1 MQAKDAP
8 NPVAAPSGWARVRV
22 NVKKDKTSKASSRQL
37 TGHAMTMRRNLLHKD
52 PLPEEA
58 SEAYTMLIDATTS
71 NLGHAHRQR
80 KEAKGVLCKALWMS
94 QNKAVSSICRVHVS
108 SICRVHVSSI
118 CRVHVSSICRVHVS
132 SICRVHV
139 SSICR
144 VHVSSICRV
153 HVSSICRVHVSSICR
168 VHVSSICRVHVSSIC
183 RVQVS
188 YTLYNFKNL
197 VAQQLR
203 KYTRHSPWQAA
214 RVTCAEQQH
223 TCARSQHKK
232 EQRGALWY
240 MQTEGITRRS

>member
-58 SEAYTMLIDATTS
+58 SEAYTMLIDSTTS

-94 QNKAVSSICRVHVS
+94 QNEAVA
-108 SICRVHVSSI
+108 
-118 CRVHVSSICRVHVS
+118 
-132 SICRVHV
+132 
-139 SSICR
+139 
-144 VHVSSICRV
+144 
-153 HVSSICRVHVSSICR
+153 
-168 VHVSSICRVHVSSIC
+168 SICRVHVSSIC

-223 TCARSQHKK
+223 ACARSQHKK